1 MTKYESD
8 MTPATKSPIEMS
20 WPEPLTAKE
29 WDERF
34 PGVLDS
40 IGFLGGP
47 ANVIMQLA
55 LLPVGYGVKES
66 PVKSGSVLTS
76 PFKRARTTATYLA
89 VSMIGTTEER
99 LAYRQAVNKVHAHI
113 RSSEQSPVKY
123 NAFDANLQMWV
134 AACLYW
140 GFADTSTRLNGA
152 WTPEQAAEFYRL
164 AKPLGTTLQVRSDM
178 WPEDLEAFQAYW
190 EKNLDALTLDEP
202 IRKFLTDLIEFKH
215 LPLLNRLIGRY
226 NRFVTAGFLPQK
238 LRDEMHYEWTAED
251 QKKFDRFLKVLGRV
265 NGALPRPVR
274 QAGTLLVMAGFR
286 YRLRKGKALV

>member
-1 MTKYESD
+1 MTKYESEL
-8 MTPATKSPIEMS
+8 PSSKARIEMS
-20 WPEPLTAKE
+20 WPEPLSAKE
-29 WDERF
+29 WDKRF

-66 PVKSGSVLTS
+66 RVESGSVLKH

-89 VSMIGTTEER
+89 VSMIGNTEER
-99 LAYRQAVNKVHAHI
+99 IAYRRAVNTAHAHVH
-113 RSSEQSPVKY
+113 STEESPVKY
-123 NAFDANLQMWV
+123 NAFDPELQLWV
-134 AACLYW
+134 AACLYM
-140 GFADTSTRLNGA
+140 GFADVSTRINGA

-164 AKPLGTTLQVRSDM
+164 AEPLGTTLQVRSDM
-178 WPEDLEAFQAYW
+178 WPKDLDAFQAYW
-190 EKNLDALTLDEP
+190 DKTINEMKLDEP
-202 IRKFLTDLIEFKH
+202 VRKFLTDLIEFKH
-215 LPLLNRLIGRY
+215 LPLLNRLIGRH

-238 LRDEMHYEWTAED
+238 LREEMHYAWTDED
-251 QKKFDRFLKVLGRV
+251 QKKFDRFLKVVSRV

-286 YRLRKGKALV
+286 RRLRKGLPLV